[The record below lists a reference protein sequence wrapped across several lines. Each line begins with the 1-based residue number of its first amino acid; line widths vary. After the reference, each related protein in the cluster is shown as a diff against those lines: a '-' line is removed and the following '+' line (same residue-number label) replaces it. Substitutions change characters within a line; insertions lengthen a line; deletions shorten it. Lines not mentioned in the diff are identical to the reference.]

1 MCSTRNCLCGIT
13 PEVKMLMLLLGFTL
27 LDIKNVGDT
36 YLKSHHVVNGD
47 YGIIIHLYYRS
58 DCDRVYVRLKQPN
71 GGDTIQGFG
80 IYEDKNIA
88 CYLTKLL
95 EN

>member
-27 LDIKNVGDT
+27 RDA
-36 YLKSHHVVNGD
+36 NGAV
-47 YGIIIHLYYRS
+47 YVKLLNRGHIHLYYRA
-58 DCDRVYVRLKQPN
+58 DADKVYVNTKLDIKSFA
-71 GGDTIQGFG
+71 T
-80 IYEDKNIA
+80 YEDKNIA
-88 CYLTKLL
+88 HYLTKLL